1 MFNTGNCASV
11 PLVAN
16 IDGNGNNNGW
26 GRGRLMVMVHY
37 RYLRYLWMGRIWQRI
52 RRKRNEWW
60 CRQRNSER
68 I

>member
-26 GRGRLMVMVHY
+26 VD
-37 RYLRYLWMGRIWQRI
+37 WQVPTNTCPYPDFDQTDCLYI
-52 RRKRNEWW
+52 R
-60 CRQRNSER
+60 
-68 I
+68 

>member
-26 GRGRLMVMVHY
+26 GAEGLMVMVHY
-37 RYLRYLWMGRIWQRI
+37 RYLRYFRMGWI
-52 RRKRNEWW
+52 R
-60 CRQRNSER
+60 
-68 I
+68 